1 MVAGGFFPVSELS
14 NTPGADFSP
23 VIWALFALVGAVAD
37 AGYYALVKHSLGRT
51 DPYALA
57 AGTFLATSVLLFMVS
72 LLHGIPQTGP
82 GLLLAVFVT
91 GTLNIVASLL
101 TYRALQLTDLSLAVP
116 MKAFTLVF
124 LIGTSFLLLGELPTP
139 VGMLGI
145 LLIVAGSYVMHAGG
159 ARRLRDPLLRLAAD
173 RGIQMMLV
181 VAFLFSIT
189 LPYDKEVVMN
199 SDPFFGS
206 ALVMGYIG
214 TGMLCIALAK
224 GSVPGRVE
232 RTDLPMF
239 LLIGGVLAAEAV
251 AVNIAYTM
259 QIVPYVIAIKRLA
272 VLFAVLFGCYLF
284 REKHLRVRFAGAMIL
299 LAGALLIILEP
310 GILSSIAP

>member
-1 MVAGGFFPVSELS
+1 MRSASQSL
-14 NTPGADFSP
+14 NTLEIHHSS

-37 AGYYALVKHSLGRT
+37 AGYYALVKRSLGRT

-57 AGTFLATSVLLFMVS
+57 AGTFLATSVLLLIVS
-72 LLHGIPQTGP
+72 LLHGIPVTGS
-82 GLLLAVFVT
+82 GLLPAVLVT
-91 GTLNIVASLL
+91 GTLNVVASLL

-139 VGMLGI
+139 VGVLGI
-145 LLIVAGSYVMHAGG
+145 LLIVAGSYVMHTGG
-159 ARRLRDPLLRLAAD
+159 ARRLRDPFLRLAAD

-181 VAFLFSIT
+181 VAFLFSFT

-199 SDPFFGS
+199 SDPVFGS

-214 TGMLCIALAK
+214 TAMLAIAVLK
-224 GSVPGRVE
+224 GSIPGRVD
-232 RTDLPMF
+232 RNDLRMF
-239 LLIGGVLAAEAV
+239 LLIGGVLATEAV

-272 VLFAVLFGCYLF
+272 VLFAVFFGCYLF
-284 REKHLRVRFAGAMIL
+284 REEHPRVRLAGAMIL

-310 GILSSIAP
+310 EILSSIAP